1 MNQFIKVRSIIL
13 ILILGI
19 LLRLVVINQS
29 LWLDEAIGA
38 LVARD
43 QTYTQ
48 IITQFPKSDNHPPL
62 YYLVLKGWTDIFGNS
77 EASLRFPSIIFG
89 LGSIWLVY
97 LIALKIDRDKRKF
110 AVLAAI
116 LLATSPFHI
125 YYSQEARMYM
135 MAAFFASSAICS
147 FLYLTEQEGK
157 NKIQPFWWVAYS
169 FSITALVFTD
179 YVPVLLLPA
188 FWIWAYFKKMEKAWW
203 VIFFLS
209 YLPMLVLGYFWLSIF
224 LYQMERGR
232 WLLST
237 LPAWGDIAGGATV
250 KQAILVWMKFVL
262 GRISLKNKLLYY
274 LSVSFASVPIF
285 LTLLRAWVARKRVL
299 LIWIWLLLPLV
310 TGYLVSYIFP
320 AFIYFRFTYVVPAF
334 YLIVGWG
341 ITRVKDN
348 FLQKSLITSIIII
361 NLSGWL
367 IYVTGPDQQREQWRQ
382 AVQFIEKRVKIEE
395 IALFEF
401 PQPFAPYNWY
411 STEAIEAQGAT
422 DSISANKEK
431 TVEKTKKA
439 IQNKKGVYYFEY
451 LGDLSDP
458 ERYVELGLFEAGFTK
473 GEVFDL
479 FPGVGQITY
488 YKSQ

>member
-38 LVARD
+38 LVVRD
-43 QTYTQ
+43 QTYAQ
-48 IITQFPKSDNHPPL
+48 IITEFPKSDNHPPL
-62 YYLVLKGWTDIFGNS
+62 YYLVLKGWTDIFGYS
-77 EASLRFPSIIFG
+77 ETSLRFPSIIFG

-97 LIALKIDRDKRKF
+97 LIALKIDSDKRKF
-110 AVLAAI
+110 AFLAAI
-116 LLATSPFHI
+116 FLATSPFHI

-135 MAAFFASSAICS
+135 MAAFFAASAIYS
-147 FLYLTEQEGK
+147 FLFLTEKQGE
-157 NKIQPFWWVAYS
+157 NQAQPIWWGAFS
-169 FSITALVFTD
+169 LSITALVFTD
-179 YVPVLLLPA
+179 YMPVFMLPV
-188 FWIWAYFKKMEKAWW
+188 FWVWAYIKKMGRAWW
-203 VIFFLS
+203 IKFLIAHAPI
-209 YLPMLVLGYFWLSIF
+209 LILGYFWFSIF
-224 LYQMERGR
+224 LHQAERGR

-237 LPAWGDIAGGATV
+237 LPAWGDIAGGATA

-274 LSVSFASVPIF
+274 LSVSFASVPIL
-285 LTLLRAWVARKRVL
+285 LTLLRAWVARRKVL
-299 LIWIWLLLPLV
+299 LIWFWLLLPLV

-341 ITRVKDN
+341 IRRVKDN

-401 PQPFAPYNWY
+401 PQPFAPYDWY

-458 ERYVELGLFEAGFTK
+458 DRYVELGLFEAGFTK